1 MYFLKTLAV
10 LPVLL
15 ASHVFASPLEK
26 RVTVTQTGAIIA
38 PVDGSS
44 ITPGTPFDFEYG
56 DGWGDG
62 CYPGFTSINV
72 WLVDH
77 EPTGSDLNSTY
88 HFPDGDYLYY
98 FGNFLIRNFDGM
110 YSIGSYIAGCLIVNI
125 DLPPLSTPPPPS
137 TLTLPEPLDS
147 SYDDTEVYIAVVE
160 ELTSCVVWFFSMD
173 LLTLT

>member
-1 MYFLKTLAV
+1 MHFLKTLAV

-15 ASHVFASPLEK
+15 ASHAFASPLEK

-88 HFPDGDYLYY
+88 QFPDGDYLYY
-98 FGNFLIRNFDGM
+98 FGNFLIRNFD
-110 YSIGSYIAGCLIVNI
+110 
-125 DLPPLSTPPPPS
+125 DLPPMSTPPPPS

-160 ELTSCVVWFFSMD
+160 ELTSCVPTGYTKWGLESNNLQYSV
-173 LLTLT
+173 